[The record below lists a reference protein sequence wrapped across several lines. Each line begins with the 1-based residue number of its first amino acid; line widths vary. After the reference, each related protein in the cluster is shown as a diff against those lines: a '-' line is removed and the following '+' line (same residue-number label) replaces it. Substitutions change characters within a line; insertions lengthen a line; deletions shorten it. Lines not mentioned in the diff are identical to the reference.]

1 MARMTACAGYVPFSP
16 VTAHTAPSA
25 VSTDTARSRAHRTF
39 RRFSS
44 RSSALV
50 MSKALSDTGNTRFP
64 RSTFSGTP
72 SASKN
77 AMVSRGVNRVS
88 APYKNRPLPGMLAS
102 SVSRS
107 QSLVTLHRP
116 LPVIFTFLPSR
127 SLGSSSVTAAPCRAA
142 VMAAIRPAAPPPTP
156 PAGRMQP
163 IQPKEYISMPTAIR
177 TYSLT
182 GLSTM
187 SGLMGFITK
196 GVIRGLPPQRRRR
209 PDAEPGPPAFCRGA
223 AYLCRSL
230 SAAKVVKISPW
241 YTLRSSN
248 LFSSIA
254 SSCSLRTRPQLR
266 P

>member
-1 MARMTACAGYVPFSP
+1 MPKEMITTQKMVLRPKFHPTINPAT
-16 VTAHTAPSA
+16 
-25 VSTDTARSRAHRTF
+25 
-39 RRFSS
+39 SS
-44 RSSALV
+44 RTALMMKTIVPICRSIPAVESALH
-50 MSKALSDTGNTRFP
+50 STSD
-64 RSTFSGTP
+64 
-72 SASKN
+72 
-77 AMVSRGVNRVS
+77 
-88 APYKNRPLPGMLAS
+88 
-102 SVSRS
+102 
-107 QSLVTLHRP
+107 
-116 LPVIFTFLPSR
+116 
-127 SLGSSSVTAAPCRAA
+127 
-142 VMAAIRPAAPPPTP
+142 RPAAPPPTP